1 MRRLLLVVALALSAS
16 SASAQ
21 QMYKCVDARG
31 VTRYTDEPQP
41 GCKGGEVKIEGQP
54 PISGKL
60 APPPQ
65 DFKRDEQGFQR
76 RRIAEE
82 RGREA
87 EQKAREEQNER
98 CATLQADLR
107 RLESGLRLVRPD
119 QKGGYDY
126 VEDQERDQRAARL
139 RDEIAQKCR

>member
-1 MRRLLLVVALALSAS
+1 MRRLLVVALALSAS

-21 QMYKCVDARG
+21 TMYKCVDARG

-54 PISGKL
+54 PISGKVS
-60 APPPQ
+60 PPPQ

-87 EQKAREEQNER
+87 ELKARDEQQHQ
-98 CATLQADLR
+98 CAQLQAELR
-107 RLESGLRLVRPD
+107 RMDSGLRLVRPD
-119 QKGGYDY
+119 DKGGYEY
-126 VEDQERDQRAARL
+126 IEDDERNRQADKL
-139 RDEIAQKCR
+139 RQEIAQRCR

>member
-1 MRRLLLVVALALSAS
+1 MSWLLVLALVLFALG
-16 SASAQ
+16 ASAQ
-21 QMYKCVDARG
+21 TMYKCVDARG
-31 VTRYTDEPQP
+31 VTRYTDQPQP
-41 GCKGGEVKIEGQP
+41 GCKGGAAKIEGQP

-60 APPPQ
+60 APPAE

-82 RGREA
+82 RGRDA
-87 EQKAREEQNER
+87 EQKAREEPNQH
-98 CATLQADLR
+98 CATLQAQLR
-107 RLESGLRLVRPD
+107 RLESGMRLVRPD
-119 QKGGYDY
+119 DKGGYEY